1 MKKAFSLLA
10 VLIFVLF
17 LGFFYKI
24 FVQDYEQEKTY
35 PSSITVIIPPKTS
48 AKAIGILLEK
58 EGVIA
63 SQKIFYWS
71 LRLRGLGSQLRSGE
85 YLFPKVRSL
94 ESVIEKLRHGDI
106 VYHRLTLAEGLTS
119 LDIKLLLR
127 SEEKLQGEVSD
138 IILEGSL
145 LPETYTFFRGESRKN
160 ITAQMKKAMDQTLSD
175 LWERYQDKTLLKS
188 KEEVLILASIV
199 EKETALERERPHIA
213 AVFLNRL
220 KKGMPLQTDPTVIY
234 AFEVLEQ
241 KPFERTLTREDLKI
255 ESPYNTYLI
264 NGLPPAPICHP
275 GKASLEAVLNP
286 LKSDDLFFVA
296 DGTGGHVFSKT
307 YKEHA
312 QNHSQWRK
320 IKKKKHIS
328 SS

>member
-1 MKKAFSLLA
+1 MKKAFSLLV
-10 VLIFVLF
+10 VLLFVLSLAF
-17 LGFFYKI
+17 AYKI
-24 FVQDYEQEKTY
+24 FVHDYEQEKKY
-35 PSSITVIIPPKTS
+35 PSTITLIIASKSS
-48 AKAIGILLEK
+48 AKAIGNLLEK

-71 LRLRGLGSQLRSGE
+71 VRLRELGNQLRSGE
-85 YLFPKVRSL
+85 YYFPEIRSL
-94 ESVIEKLRHGDI
+94 ESVIEKLRRGDS
-106 VYHRLTLAEGLTS
+106 VYHRLTIAEGLTS
-119 LDIKLLLR
+119 RDIKLLFQA
-127 SEEKLQGEVSD
+127 EEKLQGKVGGV
-138 IILEGSL
+138 ILEGSL
-145 LPETYTFFRGESRKN
+145 LPETYTFFRGESRQN
-160 ITAQMKKAMDQTLSD
+160 LISQMKRSMDKTLSE
-175 LWERYQDKTLLKS
+175 LWERHKDSTPLKS

-220 KKGMPLQTDPTVIY
+220 TKGMPLQTDPTVIY

-241 KPFERTLTREDLKI
+241 KPFERTLTRDDLKI

-286 LKSDDLFFVA
+286 LESSDLFFVA

-307 YKEHA
+307 YREHA
-312 QNHSQWRK
+312 QNHNQWRK
-320 IKKKKHIS
+320 IKKKKKNIPY
-328 SS
+328 